1 MPTINPNDSF
11 NRIPQSDVGQNTA
24 GNANPADAEDFEGLL
39 GQETPQTTD
48 DLFKGIQKLGSQN
61 QRGTSLFDG
70 FSIDPNRKAGSLF
83 DGFSIDPNRKAG
95 SLFDGFVIDENRK
108 PDSIFKDLNTDNNAK
123 PADGHI
129 DIDNYQPDKP
139 DVPSPQEQP
148 KNFWQGLWGGVKK
161 TANDVGKFIA
171 SPEFAKFAR
180 AANIV
185 FAGAMVVTAGVLFAT
200 GVGAPAGIAALALA
214 GGAGLAMQLPAVNDK
229 LQAGVVALLTPVL
242 GQETAEKL
250 GPIATQGL
258 ISGLMI
264 AMVVTG
270 GQAANA
276 QGALNAI
283 SGVFKNMGDFFN
295 TASQVYQGAG
305 PILQMFGVN
314 LDATALAQAGSM
326 FGVLG
331 GLMPDMAKFAD
342 GMGQSLKDFL
352 LNPDMAK
359 FSEFLKSA
367 VNVPESIANLM
378 DSNFLKGLGGLLSEG
393 EQFLTDFNQ
402 NDFMKN
408 FLALLQIV
416 GQGAKLTQA

>member
-1 MPTINPNDSF
+1 
-11 NRIPQSDVGQNTA
+11 
-24 GNANPADAEDFEGLL
+24 
-39 GQETPQTTD
+39 
-48 DLFKGIQKLGSQN
+48 
-61 QRGTSLFDG
+61 
-70 FSIDPNRKAGSLF
+70 
-83 DGFSIDPNRKAG
+83 
-95 SLFDGFVIDENRK
+95 
-108 PDSIFKDLNTDNNAK
+108 
-123 PADGHI
+123 
-129 DIDNYQPDKP
+129 
-139 DVPSPQEQP
+139 
-148 KNFWQGLWGGVKK
+148 
-161 TANDVGKFIA
+161 
-171 SPEFAKFAR
+171 
-180 AANIV
+180 
-185 FAGAMVVTAGVLFAT
+185 
-200 GVGAPAGIAALALA
+200 
-214 GGAGLAMQLPAVNDK
+214 
-229 LQAGVVALLTPVL
+229 
-242 GQETAEKL
+242 
-250 GPIATQGL
+250 
-258 ISGLMI
+258 
-264 AMVVTG
+264 
-270 GQAANA
+270 
-276 QGALNAI
+276 
-283 SGVFKNMGDFFN
+283 MGDFFN